1 MRKKNAQI
9 AALLLTLMP
18 VSALANSSW
27 RWFTKTRPHDLL
39 PVSIVLTIVIEIFA
53 LLRYGGVKSKGWA
66 IGSVIAANL
75 ISFLVPWA
83 LEYEDFLYGGWN
95 TAMNFD
101 AFLSKTP
108 HYQVTMLFLLLTLL
122 LELPVLYLLLRKRAQ
137 SKKRLMITAAGANA
151 MTTVICALLERTICR
166 GQW

>member
-1 MRKKNAQI
+1 MRKRNAQL
-9 AALLLTLMP
+9 AVLLLTMMP
-18 VSALANSSW
+18 VSALENSSW

-39 PVSIVLTIVIEIFA
+39 PVSIILTIAIEIFA

-66 IGSVIAANL
+66 AGGVTAANL
-75 ISFLVPWA
+75 VSFFVPWA

-95 TAMNFD
+95 TAMSFD

-108 HYQVTMLFLLLTLL
+108 HYQVTILFLLLTLL
-122 LELPVLYLLLRKRAQ
+122 LELPVIYLLLRKRVQ
-137 SKKRLMITAAGANA
+137 NKKRLMITAAGANA
-151 MTTVICALLERTICR
+151 MTTAICALLERTLCR